1 LSCDIVS
8 RDRGLLETNGFIAA
22 PNTKGTD
29 KYGFLFINSLLKKE
43 SPAMA
48 GDSVSLGSPWHPTTN
63 LPDGKI
69 ALQDSPA
76 SLAHPYVIYI
86 KNGRY

>member
-1 LSCDIVS
+1 MVFYSL
-8 RDRGLLETNGFIAA
+8 IAC
-22 PNTKGTD
+22 
-29 KYGFLFINSLLKKE
+29 LKKE

-48 GDSVSLGSPWHPTTN
+48 GDSVSLGILWHPTTN

-69 ALQDSPA
+69 ALQEAPA
-76 SLAHPYVIYI
+76 SLTHPYVIYI